1 MTPPSHPSAPEDFR
15 AWVAT
20 LPPRPGLVR
29 VEGPDDAGVA
39 RIVLDAPATRNALTP
54 QMMVGLADA
63 VAASRGARAVVL
75 HGAGGR
81 FCSGGDLVA
90 VRDWL
95 AFPGMGR
102 VMGGFMHGV
111 LSALEALEVPLV
123 GVLEGAAMG
132 GGAELLAA
140 CDVVVAAPNARLGWV
155 QTRLGVA
162 PGFGGG
168 ARLARRVGDAAARE
182 IIATAPVFDA
192 ATAQGRGL
200 VDVVDAAPL
209 ACGLAIARARAGERV
224 ARVPIAAQVLAT
236 ELATFDAV
244 WGGEAHQAA
253 LPPRT

>member
-1 MTPPSHPSAPEDFR
+1 MSLPTDFR

-20 LPPRPGLVR
+20 LPSRPGVVR
-29 VEGPDDAGVA
+29 VEAGDDAGVVC
-39 RIVLDAPATRNALTP
+39 IVLDAPATRNALTP

-63 VAASRGARAVVL
+63 VDAVRDARAIVL
-75 HGAGGR
+75 YGAGGS

-111 LSALEALEVPLV
+111 VAALEAVGVPVV

-140 CDVVVAAPNARLGWV
+140 CDVVVAAPGARLGWV

-162 PGFGGG
+162 PGFGGE
-168 ARLARRVGDAAARE
+168 ARLARRVGADAARE
-182 IIATAPVFDA
+182 IVTAAPIFDA
-192 ATAQGRGL
+192 ERAQVRGL
-200 VDVVDAAPL
+200 VDVLDPVPL
-209 ACGLAIARARAGERV
+209 ARARKIARARAGERV
-224 ARVPIAAQVLAT
+224 LRVPIAAEVLTA
-236 ELATFDAV
+236 ELERFDAV
-244 WGGEAHQAA
+244 WGGAAHRAA
-253 LPPRT
+253 LPART

>member
-1 MTPPSHPSAPEDFR
+1 
-15 AWVAT
+15 
-20 LPPRPGLVR
+20 
-29 VEGPDDAGVA
+29 
-39 RIVLDAPATRNALTP
+39 
-54 QMMVGLADA
+54 MMVGLADA
-63 VAASRGARAVVL
+63 VAASRGARALVV
-75 HGAGGR
+75 HGAGGH

-111 LSALEALEVPLV
+111 LAALEALEVPLV

-140 CDVVVAAPNARLGWV
+140 CDVVVAGPTARLGWV

-168 ARLARRVGDAAARE
+168 ARLARRVGDEAARE

-192 ATAQGRGL
+192 AMAQGRGL
-200 VDVVDAAPL
+200 VEFVDDAPL
-209 ACGLAIARARAGERV
+209 ACAVAMARARVGERM
-224 ARVPIAAQVLAT
+224 ARVPIAAEVLAT
-236 ELATFDAV
+236 ELATFDAL
-244 WGGEAHQAA
+244 WGGAAHRAA
-253 LPPRT
+253 LPPRS